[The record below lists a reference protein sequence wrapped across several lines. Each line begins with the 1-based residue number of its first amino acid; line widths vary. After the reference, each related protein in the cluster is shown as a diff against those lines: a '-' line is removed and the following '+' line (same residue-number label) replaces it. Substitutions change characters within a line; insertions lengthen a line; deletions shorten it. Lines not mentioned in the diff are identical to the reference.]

1 MAGATS
7 SIGAIAQ
14 LGKTQQA
21 HSLFKHEKKGAKAG
35 KAMGNQQ
42 QFASLLA
49 GKQAA
54 LQNSAASGKSSSPT
68 ASSAPST
75 AASSA
80 SLGQGGQESSLN
92 ALLAG

>member
-54 LQNSAASGKSSSPT
+54 LQTSAAGGKTGST
-68 ASSAPST
+68 NASSAAAT
-75 AASSA
+75 ANSGS
-80 SLGQGGQESSLN
+80 SLGQSGQESSLN

>member
-21 HSLFKHEKKGAKAG
+21 HSLFKHDKKGAKAG
-35 KAMGNQQ
+35 HAMGNQQ

-54 LQNSAASGKSSSPT
+54 LQNSAVGGKNGSPT

-75 AASSA
+75 AASNA
-80 SLGQGGQESSLN
+80 SPGQSGQESSLN